1 MRNLIYS
8 EKFEFKILRHLLFWT
23 FIGLYFIS
31 CGYNKSFYF
40 YIVRG
45 NFIFIP
51 INIITTYTIL
61 YYFLPRYFANNKF
74 FSFIK
79 MCIFMLIIYQG
90 LNLTLEGLLANEWI
104 YYEGNL
110 FVFMVITNF
119 KVFII
124 VNIPAIFIKA
134 LKKLH
139 FINQEKCN
147 LEKRN
152 QENRMTILTSQLHP
166 HFLFNTLNNLYLLSI
181 EKSEKA
187 PEIIMK
193 LSDVMRYIMDDR
205 DKKYVE
211 LTRELEVI
219 KSYIEIERL
228 RYDKDLKI
236 ESNINLT
243 DLEKT
248 SILIPPLLIFTL
260 VENAFKHGVS
270 KSLDNPWINI
280 QMFQNDTTFKVNIG
294 NSVDDCYKNESG
306 REGIGL
312 KNVQKRLELYYPEQN
327 KYSISKMRD
336 KYIVNLEIKMNDENE
351 LFNSR

>member
-1 MRNLIYS
+1 
-8 EKFEFKILRHLLFWT
+8 
-23 FIGLYFIS
+23 
-31 CGYNKSFYF
+31 
-40 YIVRG
+40 
-45 NFIFIP
+45 
-51 INIITTYTIL
+51 
-61 YYFLPRYFANNKF
+61 
-74 FSFIK
+74 
-79 MCIFMLIIYQG
+79 MLIIYQG